1 MFTNGFLV
9 RTARRPNGLFQGMEE
24 LETEAI
30 LFARALDHLAG
41 GEHHRSHPV
50 AALCLLAL
58 VN

>member
-30 LFARALDHLAG
+30 LFARALDHLA
-41 GEHHRSHPV
+41 
-50 AALCLLAL
+50 
-58 VN
+58 